1 MGIYDRDY
9 NRQGYQGGGMRG
21 GMGGGGVRIAM
32 PSLTPVV
39 KGLLIANIAIFVI
52 GMLLNNYE
60 SFFVRFFAVSPITV
74 GESLQVWRIISY
86 QFLHDNFGHI
96 FVNMLMLYFFGTM
109 LEQLWGSRRFL
120 RFYLICGAMGGIFY
134 TVLSLLN
141 FLERRYM
148 VGASGAIL
156 GILAADALLFPHLR
170 VYVFGIF
177 PLKLWVLA
185 VIAAAWSIL
194 SLLSVHGVNRGG
206 EAAHL
211 AGMAAG
217 AVYVLWGPLMQR
229 VRLKRQQGR
238 WESKIVEQRDFQRE
252 VDRILRKVHNS
263 GVGSLTRNE
272 KKVLQEATERE
283 QRS

>member
-21 GMGGGGVRIAM
+21 SGVRFAM

-39 KGLLIANIAIFVI
+39 KGLLIANVVIFVI
-52 GMLLNNYE
+52 GMMMNNYE
-60 SFFVRFFAVSPITV
+60 SFFIRFFAVSTGTF
-74 GESLQVWRIISY
+74 GESLQLWRIISY

-96 FVNMLMLYFFGTM
+96 FFNMLLLYFFGTM

-120 RFYLICGAMGGIFY
+120 RFYLTCGAMGGIFY
-134 TVLSLLN
+134 TVLALVG
-141 FLERRYM
+141 FLEKKYM

-156 GILAADALLFPHLR
+156 GMLAAGAILFPHMR
-170 VYVFGIF
+170 VYIFGII
-177 PLKLWVLA
+177 PLKLWVVA
-185 VIAAAWSIL
+185 VIAASWSTL
-194 SLLSVHGVNRGG
+194 SLLSVQGVNRGG

-229 VRLKRQQGR
+229 MHLKQKQGR
-238 WESKIVEQRDFQRE
+238 WENKIIEQRDFQRE
-252 VDRILRKVHNS
+252 VDRILTKVHNS

-272 KKVLQEATERE
+272 KNILREATERE
-283 QRS
+283 QRA